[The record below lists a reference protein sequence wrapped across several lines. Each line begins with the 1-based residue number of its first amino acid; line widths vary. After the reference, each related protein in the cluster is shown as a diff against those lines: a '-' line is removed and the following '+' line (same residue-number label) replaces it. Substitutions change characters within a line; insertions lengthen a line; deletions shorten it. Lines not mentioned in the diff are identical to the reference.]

1 MGIAANLADVK
12 ASISAA
18 AVNAGRQPGDV
29 KLIAVSKTKPV
40 QAVREALAAGQL
52 DFGEN
57 RVQEMVEK
65 QAVLPQAR
73 WHMIGVLQRNKVRQ
87 IAGFVHLIHSI
98 SSEKLLEEVNR
109 QAGLLGRKID
119 CLLQINI
126 SDEDQKSGMDE
137 AEAESILVRITS
149 FPHIRIQGLMGMAEF
164 TENMGVVQSQFQ
176 RLAAARDRLK
186 ALEGPQ
192 IELKD
197 LSMGMSGDFEVAIA
211 EGATLVR
218 IGSSIFGGR

>member
-1 MGIAANLADVK
+1 
-12 ASISAA
+12 
-18 AVNAGRQPGDV
+18 
-29 KLIAVSKTKPV
+29 
-40 QAVREALAAGQL
+40 
-52 DFGEN
+52 
-57 RVQEMVEK
+57 
-65 QAVLPQAR
+65 
-73 WHMIGVLQRNKVRQ
+73 
-87 IAGFVHLIHSI
+87 
-98 SSEKLLEEVNR
+98 
-109 QAGLLGRKID
+109 
-119 CLLQINI
+119 
-126 SDEDQKSGMDE
+126 MDE

-192 IELKD
+192 IELKE